1 MIHSSISIWEEE
13 SFFAPQDFLIAGGG
27 LVGLWTALEIK
38 AKNPKAKITVI
49 ERGTI
54 PTGASTRNAGFACF
68 GSPSEMLH
76 DAALFGEDKM
86 WSIVE
91 MRYKGISKIRKNFK
105 NKTISYDDCGGYEC
119 FKKGTDNID
128 EIEDN
133 LPWLNKGLKRIS
145 GEKKSFAFSNKK
157 LLKFNF
163 SGFDAMV
170 ENKHEG
176 GLHSGKLVQALIRK
190 VQAAGI
196 QILFGV
202 EIISW
207 EDDGTKVIVQSNI
220 FSLTAKKLIVTTNAL
235 SAKLMPQFNL
245 KPARGQVLVT
255 SPIQG
260 LKIRGTF
267 HYDKG
272 FYYFRNLGKRIL
284 IGGARNTAL
293 EQEETS
299 EMLVTDNIQQ
309 KLEQFLSDHV
319 LKNTTYN
326 ITHRWSG
333 IMGLTCSKLP
343 VVEEVSK
350 NIIAAVACNGMGVA
364 LSPLIAEKVAAL
376 SDS

>member
-1 MIHSSISIWEEE
+1 
-13 SFFAPQDFLIAGGG
+13 
-27 LVGLWTALEIK
+27 
-38 AKNPKAKITVI
+38 
-49 ERGTI
+49 
-54 PTGASTRNAGFACF
+54 
-68 GSPSEMLH
+68 
-76 DAALFGEDKM
+76 
-86 WSIVE
+86 
-91 MRYKGISKIRKNFK
+91 
-105 NKTISYDDCGGYEC
+105 
-119 FKKGTDNID
+119 
-128 EIEDN
+128 
-133 LPWLNKGLKRIS
+133 
-145 GEKKSFAFSNKK
+145 
-157 LLKFNF
+157 
-163 SGFDAMV
+163 
-170 ENKHEG
+170 
-176 GLHSGKLVQALIRK
+176 
-190 VQAAGI
+190 
-196 QILFGV
+196 
-202 EIISW
+202 
-207 EDDGTKVIVQSNI
+207 
-220 FSLTAKKLIVTTNAL
+220 
-235 SAKLMPQFNL
+235 MPQFNL

-333 IMGLTCSKLP
+333 IMGLTCTKLP